1 MAEIQLQFSVA
12 MAPVIRFQQNHRH
25 QQLWRDISEK
35 WAHLKLKSQC
45 CNYHAQQSI
54 SEVRRYVSLWG
65 VNVCLA
71 ISLPLRAVMIPVA
84 LMPQSSSVALQHQT
98 HTLHTMCPLCNINAL
113 MSDSRLRAVF
123 FFFLSWP
130 YLTVKTLCI
139 FYEMSGQ
146 SQWPSLSTSSW
157 CVGKLSGTYWLP
169 CLTQVGA
176 ADWLWSKR
184 CPLYCKALLGL

>member
-25 QQLWRDISEK
+25 QQLRRDISEK

-71 ISLPLRAVMIPVA
+71 ISPPLRAVMIPVA

-123 FFFLSWP
+123 FFFCHGHTWPSKLYVFFMKWVDTVSGPHSPPPADVWGSFLAHTGCHASPRWVLQIDRGQKDALS
-130 YLTVKTLCI
+130 TVKP
-139 FYEMSGQ
+139 F
-146 SQWPSLSTSSW
+146 
-157 CVGKLSGTYWLP
+157 
-169 CLTQVGA
+169 
-176 ADWLWSKR
+176 
-184 CPLYCKALLGL
+184 